1 MPIVLKGFET
11 LVQRAVRHYW
21 QTLEG
26 QSAKQRTGNADRG
39 GRAAVTGGKQ
49 MNGFCH
55 LVQDVLTKNGV
66 PSVHVYTEAKLEL
79 PGYFRPTK

>member
-11 LVQRAVRHYW
+11 LVQKAVRHYW

-26 QSAKQRTGNADRG
+26 QSKKQRTGDADRG

-49 MNGFCH
+49 MMGFC
-55 LVQDVLTKNGV
+55 
-66 PSVHVYTEAKLEL
+66 PI
-79 PGYFRPTK
+79 RPNRAALGPAPA